1 MLLSAYENDSWKT
14 ASLSW
19 VEEKEDGA
27 VEVIATKADR
37 VKLALEHTLI
47 QPFVGEKFD
56 SEIFIRAFGR
66 IDKLPALV
74 IPERALG
81 VYIQVHAVPTTGYNW
96 DEVGEDLLRWLVV
109 SHSNAPNEGEATYAV
124 PVGYS
129 SKNGPLQLTITLRTR
144 SLPGISGSCLIWRD
158 NIPGDLAAVVDKAL
172 RTKIAKLVRTPADKR
187 ILLLECEQMALAE
200 SNVYREVVKLAP
212 RYPHIG
218 KIDEIWFADTS
229 GLASEGWAAFKLMD
243 GRGLVEVL
251 TFQNGV
257 LQQRRDDRLH
267 LGPPTREF

>member
-1 MLLSAYENDSWKT
+1 MLLSAYENDAWKT
-14 ASLSW
+14 ASLNW

-27 VEVIATKADR
+27 VEVIATKADG
-37 VKLALEHTLI
+37 VTLALEHTLI

-66 IDKLPALV
+66 IDKNPALV

-81 VYIQVHAVPTTGYNW
+81 VYIRVHAVPTTGYSW

-109 SHSNAPNEGEATYAV
+109 NHGNAPSEGERTYTV
-124 PVGYS
+124 PVGS
-129 SKNGPLQLTITLRTR
+129 TSKNGPLQLAIALRTR
-144 SLPGISGSCLIWRD
+144 SLPGMAGSCLIWRV
-158 NIPGDLAAVVDKAL
+158 NMPGDLGAIVDKAL
-172 RTKIAKLVRTPADKR
+172 KTKIAKLVKMPADKR

-212 RYPHIG
+212 GYPCIG

-229 GLASEGWAAFKLMD
+229 GLASEGWAAFELMD

-251 TFQNGV
+251 TFQHGV

>member
-1 MLLSAYENDSWKT
+1 MLLSVYENDAWKT
-14 ASLSW
+14 ASLDW
-19 VEEKEDGA
+19 VEERQDGA
-27 VEVIATKADR
+27 VEVIATKADG
-37 VKLALEHTLI
+37 VTLALEHTLI

-56 SEIFIRAFGR
+56 SEKFIKAFGR
-66 IDKLPALV
+66 IEKNPALV

-109 SHSNAPNEGEATYAV
+109 NHSSAPNEGEATYTV
-124 PVGYS
+124 PVGHT
-129 SKNGPLQLTITLRTR
+129 SKNGPLQLIIILRTR
-144 SLPGISGSCLIWRD
+144 SLPGMAGSCLIWRV
-158 NIPGDLAAVVDKAL
+158 NMPGDLGAIVDKAL
-172 RTKIAKLVRTPADKR
+172 RTKIAKLVKTPADKR
-187 ILLLECEQMALAE
+187 VLLLECEQMALAE

-212 RYPHIG
+212 RYPDIG

-229 GLASEGWAAFKLMD
+229 GLASEGWASFELMD